1 MSERFNNVFKRLK
14 NNWAISVDTVRS
26 RSKKY
31 NRKEVR
37 NQEFLLLYLKQKEN
51 LSLNQVIILKILII

>member
-31 NRKEVR
+31 NRKSGIKKNSYFYTE
-37 NQEFLLLYLKQKEN
+37 QKEN
-51 LSLNQVIILKILII
+51 LSLIRLSF